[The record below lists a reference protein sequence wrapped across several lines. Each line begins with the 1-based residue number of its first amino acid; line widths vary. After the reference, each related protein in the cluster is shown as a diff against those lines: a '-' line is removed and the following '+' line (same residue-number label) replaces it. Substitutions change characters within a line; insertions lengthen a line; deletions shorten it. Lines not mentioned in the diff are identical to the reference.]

1 MTWMLAQKVTEFLG
15 MPVVF
20 SSPLMLRALEVAQRV
35 AQTEAGVLVLGES
48 GTGKEVLAR
57 AVHHYSHRSTR
68 PWVDISCAAL
78 PEHLLESELFG
89 YEKGAFSG
97 ADSRKPGLFELADTG
112 TLFLDEIGE
121 LDMTLQAKLLR
132 VLDSGEFF
140 RLGGTRKVKVDVRI
154 VAATNRDLLQ
164 EVEER
169 RFRSDLYYRIAQVK
183 MEVPPLRN
191 RPEDILPIARLFL
204 EKHRPQAR
212 FSSEVEQALTD
223 YSWPGNVRQLRNA
236 VMCAVALSLDDQI
249 EIASLPAEFT
259 AAPSRRASDGHAPDS
274 RSALEPRR
282 DLDSMEQ
289 DSILRV
295 LTETNGHQEN
305 AARILGI
312 SPRTLHRKLKQYR
325 QKGELG
331 VVRPLSRYPNAS
343 LR

>member
-1 MTWMLAQKVTEFLG
+1 MAGQVTEFLG

-35 AQTEAGVLVLGES
+35 AQTDAGVLVLGES

-57 AVHHYSHRSTR
+57 AVHHYSPRSAK

-78 PEHLLESELFG
+78 PEHLMESELFG
-89 YEKGAFSG
+89 HEKGAFSG

-121 LDMTLQAKLLR
+121 LDMALQAKLLR

-140 RLGGTRKVKVDVRI
+140 RLGSTRKVKVDVRI
-154 VAATNRDLLQ
+154 VAATNKDLLR
-164 EVEER
+164 EVEAR
-169 RFRSDLYYRIAQVK
+169 RFRADLYYRIAQVK
-183 MEVPPLRN
+183 MEVPPLRS

-212 FSSEVEQALTD
+212 FSSEVAQALTG

-236 VMCAVALSLDDQI
+236 VMCAVAMSVDD
-249 EIASLPAEFT
+249 EIDLGSLPSELAGLALLPDFQNGAP
-259 AAPSRRASDGHAPDS
+259 AAGSNGEPS
-274 RSALEPRR
+274 R
-282 DLDSMEQ
+282 DLDSLEQ
-289 DSILRV
+289 DSILRA
-295 LTETNGHQEN
+295 LTETKGHQEN

-331 VVRPLSRYPNAS
+331 AACQASRFPNAFT
-343 LR
+343 R